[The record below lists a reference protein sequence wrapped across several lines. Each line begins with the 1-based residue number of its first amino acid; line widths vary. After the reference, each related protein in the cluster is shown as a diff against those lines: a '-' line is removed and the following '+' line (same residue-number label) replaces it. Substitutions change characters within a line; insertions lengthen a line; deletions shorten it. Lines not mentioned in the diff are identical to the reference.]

1 MHILTKLQEPIMS
14 KINQHIGSRI
24 RGFRKSQGLTLQQLA
39 DMIHKSRASLSKYEN
54 GEITLDVETLYEI
67 SQALGVEM
75 NRLTDFQD
83 SKPAPLPIQPTG
95 MNRSPFYQAE
105 RLYFYFY
112 DGRYNRLKDGIIN
125 IHKRDDDNGNHE
137 ATLTISA
144 VTPTGRSSDIY
155 YSGKVVYSDMLI
167 RFSFVNQYNTLEED
181 LLYIFNPLELRDFTE
196 GLLCGISSADLMP
209 CAFKCLVT
217 LTPQEPTEELKQHL
231 LITPKEL
238 RRWQKLNM
246 LIVDNRG

>member
-1 MHILTKLQEPIMS
+1 MS
-14 KINQHIGSRI
+14 QINQHIGARI
-24 RGFRKSQGLTLQQLA
+24 RNYRKARGMTLQQLA
-39 DMIHKSRASLSKYEN
+39 DKIHKSRASVSKYET
-54 GEITLDVETLYEI
+54 GEITLDIETLYEI
-67 SQALGVEM
+67 SAALGVDL
-75 NRLTDFQD
+75 NQLTDYRPAEKQLI
-83 SKPAPLPIQPTG
+83 PAPSAYAG
-95 MNRSPFYQAE
+95 RSPFFQAE

-112 DGRYNRLKDGIIN
+112 DGRYNRLKDGVIH
-125 IHKRDDDNGNHE
+125 IHKNDAREGNYE
-137 ATLTISA
+137 ASLSISS
-144 VTPTGRSSDIY
+144 VTPTGRSSEVY

-217 LTPQEPTEELKQHL
+217 LAPQETTESLKQHL
-231 LITPKEL
+231 LLTPKEL